1 MSYAVEDQAEVR
13 RTREQLMHDLYLP
26 SGVRIKADQPLT
38 SEDFLP
44 PEFYVQQFELPLVK
58 RKQRITFTYNANL
71 AVHRWSPYVQG
82 FSADFVDGIF
92 TKYRVHQGGIVLDP
106 FAGCGTVNV
115 CAKMRGINSIG
126 VELNPLLSFILR
138 VKTDW
143 DLDVQQILYEV
154 DHLPLQEEPDIAAPE
169 FLRSTDHF
177 EEKVLKK
184 LLILKSAILEV
195 RSHKIRHLFRM
206 AFASILTDCSNLKRS
221 PCLGYD
227 KNKKVS
233 DDAPFLLF
241 RRKINEIL
249 EDLAHVQQLPI
260 ETFGNVKVIE
270 DDARTMLY
278 EPESVDIAITSPP
291 YVNGIDYVINYKIEL
306 AWLDFV
312 ESQAD
317 LRKLKDSMVV
327 CDNVSRRLIRQFGE
341 REDAYSN
348 EWLEDIVER
357 IREKIQE
364 RGSYRRKDMPWVVKK
379 YFDDLYPMMKNV
391 YSGLK
396 VGGRFV
402 LVVGDS
408 LMAGVYIPADL
419 LLARMGKE
427 AGFEIEGVQIARER
441 RSGQVRSFKLRE
453 SVVTLWKN

>member
-1 MSYAVEDQAEVR
+1 
-13 RTREQLMHDLYLP
+13 
-26 SGVRIKADQPLT
+26 
-38 SEDFLP
+38 
-44 PEFYVQQFELPLVK
+44 
-58 RKQRITFTYNANL
+58 
-71 AVHRWSPYVQG
+71 
-82 FSADFVDGIF
+82 
-92 TKYRVHQGGIVLDP
+92 
-106 FAGCGTVNV
+106 
-115 CAKMRGINSIG
+115 
-126 VELNPLLSFILR
+126 
-138 VKTDW
+138 
-143 DLDVQQILYEV
+143 LDV
-154 DHLPLQEEPDIAAPE
+154 AAPD

-177 EEKVLKK
+177 KEKVLKN

-195 RSHKIRHLFRM
+195 RSHKIRNLFRM

-227 KNKKVS
+227 KHKKVS
-233 DDAPFLLF
+233 DEAPFLLF
-241 RRKINEIL
+241 RRKINEIV

-260 ETFGNVKVIE
+260 PFGDVKVIE
-270 DDARTMLY
+270 DDARTVRY
-278 EPESVDIAITSPP
+278 EPESIDIAITSPP

-317 LRKLKDSMVV
+317 LRKLKDRMVV
-327 CDNVSRRLIRQFGE
+327 CDNVSRGLIRQFGE

-357 IREKIQE
+357 IREKIEE

-391 YSGLK
+391 YAGLK
-396 VGGRFV
+396 RGRQFV

-419 LLARMGKE
+419 LLAKMGKE
-427 AGFEIEGVQIARER
+427 IGFEVEGVQIARER

-453 SVVTLWKN
+453 SVVTLRKS